1 MIKKLYTYSGSGTD
15 PYRNL
20 ALEQY
25 LTETVAEDACILYLW
40 QNENTVVIG
49 RNQNAWK
56 ECRTGLLESEGGVL
70 ARRLSGGGA
79 VFHDLGNL
87 NFTFSVTEENYDLSR
102 QQQVLIAACRLLGLR
117 AELSGRN
124 DLLAEGRKFSGN
136 SFYSHNGRAF
146 HNGTLLVNAD
156 MTKMGR
162 YLSPSTAK
170 IASKGVDSVRARVV
184 NLRELCPGLT
194 IQQMAQAMN
203 WAFEEVY
210 GLSATPLRQEDFDR
224 AALDVLC
231 ARFGSRDWVYG
242 RSAPLDFACGDKF
255 SWGEV
260 SLHLRVESGTCRD
273 AAVYTDAMDARL
285 PDGLEAV
292 YNGCA
297 FSTDALCTATMS
309 ATVPQEVKE
318 DLCALIRAQNI

>member
-1 MIKKLYTYSGSGTD
+1 MIRRLYTCSGSGTD

-20 ALEQY
+20 ALERY
-25 LTETVAEDACILYLW
+25 LTETVPEDACILYLW
-40 QNENTVVIG
+40 QNQNTVVIG

-56 ECRTGLLESEGGVL
+56 ECRTGLLEQEGGVL

-87 NFTFSVTEENYDLSR
+87 NFTFSVTEENYDLPR
-102 QQQVLIAACRLLGLR
+102 QQQVILTACRLLGLR

-124 DLLAEGRKFSGN
+124 DLLVEGRKFSGN

-170 IASKGVDSVRARVV
+170 IASKGVDSVRSRVV
-184 NLRELCPGLT
+184 NLRELCPDLT
-194 IQQMAQAMN
+194 IEKMAEAMN
-203 WAFEEVY
+203 RAFEQVY
-210 GLSATPLRQEDFDR
+210 GLTAVPL
-224 AALDVLC
+224 LDICDHQLD
-231 ARFGSRDWVYG
+231 GEG

-255 SWGEV
+255 PWGEV
-260 SLHLRVESGTCRD
+260 SLHLRVEHGSCRD
-273 AAVYTDAMDARL
+273 AAVYTDAMDA
-285 PDGLEAV
+285 GLSAALEGTL
-292 YNGCA
+292 NGCV
-297 FSTDALCTATMS
+297 FSAGALCRALEGAAVT
-309 ATVPQEVKE
+309 EE
-318 DLCALIRAQNI
+318 IRDDLCRLIRAQNI